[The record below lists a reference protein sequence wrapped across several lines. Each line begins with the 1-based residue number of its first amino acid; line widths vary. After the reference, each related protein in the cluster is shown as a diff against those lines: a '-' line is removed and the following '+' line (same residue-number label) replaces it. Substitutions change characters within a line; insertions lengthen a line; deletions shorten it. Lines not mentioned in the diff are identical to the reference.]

1 MGEYYANGYGGRR
14 QPSLA
19 AELYCNAAVKG
30 DSQVSHCVYIY
41 TVSQK
46 NIPDIF
52 NFILKTNYQI
62 LIISGTNIPDT
73 TCHQMTIQFPTSPI
87 VCFCTT

>member
-1 MGEYYANGYGGRR
+1 MERPRENVWGGGFRNNVSPGSAVAFDGPAWGSRFCGYI
-14 QPSLA
+14 
-19 AELYCNAAVKG
+19 
-30 DSQVSHCVYIY
+30 H

-52 NFILKTNYQI
+52 DCNLKTNYQI
-62 LIISGTNIPDT
+62 LIISGTNHPDT
-73 TCHQMTIQFPTSPI
+73 TCHQTIVQFPTSPN